1 MSISK
6 ERLEEI
12 KNYKNTDFSD
22 CPVLTQEQLSQMR
35 PCHLVN
41 KDMWKP
47 QKKSVNMRID
57 ADILEFLKS
66 TGKGWQS
73 KVNDLLRNAVIKGL
87 L

>member
-12 KNYKNTDFSD
+12 KNFKNTDFSD

-47 QKKSVNMRID
+47 QKKSVNIRID

>member
-47 QKKSVNMRID
+47 QKKSVNLRID